1 MSKQGLEVEKEVKLI
16 LQKEFGRLTKQKLL
30 IGKKKKEIDLV
41 TDDKQVLI
49 EVKSSK
55 CGNETTGKAGY
66 TGTSMP
72 RLVMACA
79 LLDKRDAK
87 RKILAL
93 TNKELHEQF
102 SKDMSG
108 YGLFPTVE
116 IRYVSIDN

>member
-1 MSKQGLEVEKEVKLI
+1 
-16 LQKEFGRLTKQKLL
+16 
-30 IGKKKKEIDLV
+30 
-41 TDDKQVLI
+41 
-49 EVKSSK
+49 
-55 CGNETTGKAGY
+55 
-66 TGTSMP
+66 
-72 RLVMACA
+72 MACA
-79 LLDKRDAK
+79 LLDKKDAK